1 MLSVSLCQKKGKSK
15 RPPLMMR
22 RQDWHYPYFI
32 DLQSLFTGVLDAK
45 NALFR
50 SFWISFWIGIIAINS
65 TI

>member
-22 RQDWHYPYFI
+22 RQDRHYPYFI

-45 NALFR
+45 NRLF
-50 SFWISFWIGIIAINS
+50 
-65 TI
+65 